1 MTKLN
6 QNTHTPLFRVVFGLF
21 LLSLVSV
28 ITYYL
33 TTAQSQKTHSELA
46 LQELTNSIAT
56 ESEKLARS
64 ALAVES
70 IVTELAA
77 DLHSGSIGID
87 DIDQR
92 LEEHLRE
99 NKWMYGLGVAF
110 QPFEA
115 TTKNKLRSFNY
126 IVGASDQV
134 QQDRVEYDYTKFEHE
149 WYRKPLLDGA
159 SWGEP
164 YFSLTDKA
172 LVVEYGAPFWMPG
185 RDSDIHDPSGVVYGN
200 LSIEKLKRL
209 ITFDNDFIA
218 YYQLLSEKGRFIIH
232 PDERLVLTGS
242 TIFEQAWEKG
252 DDALNSMAVLAV
264 RGEKG
269 VLEHIDPVT
278 KESIWMIY
286 QPVSELPWSLV
297 AVVDRNRLTDHN
309 DIRTQWFLLILLSI
323 LASLLLIGTIYLRGN
338 YPTEQLLSA
347 SIIAS
352 LSVFIG
358 IGTLWTVA
366 VFNPDQAR
374 SSDLRITSTNVL
386 NDFKNRQIDA
396 AIKQHLPP
404 PKFIDTGV
412 YLQSIE
418 FQSSNDVKISGY
430 VWQHY
435 LQGDHYGIA
444 RGIVLPEADT
454 PFIKEVYRDLLDPNE
469 AGCFVND
476 ITERDCTEV
485 IGWYVSAT
493 LRQEFDYSLYPL
505 DAQQVWLRIWHESF
519 KDNIVLTP
527 SLDSYAFSNPK
538 LTPGVQHD
546 FVLPGWDVEESWFSL
561 HDQIFSTNFGDQT
574 IHGVR
579 KKPELLYNV
588 SIERQFLTPFV
599 SRIIPVA
606 LISTLMFLMVLIS
619 TKSSTNSKW
628 LGFSANDVVRGL
640 AALFFVIGYNHAQL
654 RLSLQ
659 SSSIMYF
666 EYFYFVI
673 YVMLLYVA
681 VAAIHIANSNL
692 SNSERGHFITKI
704 LYWPICTIA
713 LFLITF
719 VVFY

>member
-1 MTKLN
+1 MN
-6 QNTHTPLFRVVFGLF
+6 QNTNTPFFRVVFGLF

-28 ITYYL
+28 ISYYL
-33 TTAQSQKTHSELA
+33 TTIQSQSNRSDLA
-46 LQELTNSIAT
+46 LQQLTNSIAT
-56 ESEKLARS
+56 ESEKLAQ
-64 ALAVES
+64 AVLAVEP
-70 IVTELAA
+70 IVTKLAA
-77 DLHSGSIGID
+77 DLYSGSIGID

-92 LEEHLRE
+92 LEENLLK
-99 NKWMYGLGVAF
+99 NKWMHGLGVAF

-126 IVGASDQV
+126 IVRSDDHV
-134 QQDRVEYDYTKFEHE
+134 QQDKVEYDYTKFEYE

-172 LVVEYGAPFWMPG
+172 LVVEYGVPFWMPG
-185 RDSDIHDPSGVVYGN
+185 RDSDIHDPSGVAYGN

-209 ITFDNDFIA
+209 ITLDNDYIA

-232 PDERLVLTGS
+232 PDQSRVLTGS

-252 DDALNSMAVLAV
+252 DNALNSMAVRAV
-264 RGEKG
+264 GGRKG
-269 VLEHIDPVT
+269 VVEHIDPVT

-286 QPVSELPWSLV
+286 QPVSELPWSLI
-297 AVVDRNRLTDHN
+297 AVVDRSRLINHN
-309 DIRTQWFLLILLSI
+309 DVRTQWFLLVLLSI
-323 LASLLLIGTIYLRGN
+323 LACLLLIGTLYLRGN
-338 YPTEQLLSA
+338 YPTERLLSA

-358 IGTLWTVA
+358 IGILWTIA
-366 VFNPDQAR
+366 VINPDQAR
-374 SSDLRITSTNVL
+374 SSELRITSANVL
-386 NDFKNRQIDA
+386 NDFKNRQMDA
-396 AIKQHLPP
+396 AEKQHLPP

-418 FQSSNDVKISGY
+418 FQTSNDVKISGY

-454 PFIKEVYRDLLDPNE
+454 PHIQEVYRDLLGPNE

-476 ITERDCTEV
+476 VTERDCTEV
-485 IGWYVSAT
+485 VGWYVSAT

-519 KDNIVLTP
+519 KDNILLTP

-546 FVLPGWDVEESWFSL
+546 FVLPGWDIEESWFSVY
-561 HDQIFSTNFGDQT
+561 DQIFSTNFGDKS
-574 IHGVR
+574 IYGVR
-579 KKPELLYNV
+579 TKSELLYNV

-599 SRIIPVA
+599 SRIIPVV
-606 LISTLMFLMVLIS
+606 LIFILMFLMVLIS
-619 TKSSTNSKW
+619 TKSSTASKW
-628 LGFSANDVVRGL
+628 LGFTANDVVRGL

-654 RLSLQ
+654 RQSLQ
-659 SSSIMYF
+659 SSNIMYF

-681 VAAIHIANSNL
+681 VGAIYIAKSSL
-692 SNSERGHFITKI
+692 HNSERRHFFTKI
-704 LYWPICTIA
+704 LYWPICSIA
-713 LFLITF
+713 LCFITF
-719 VVFY
+719 AVFY